1 MADQI
6 ITVEAMHFD
15 RMHAE
20 LRAAIPALVQDGT
33 VRYSLN
39 RMKDGTYFIRL
50 AEDIDQRQVAA
61 VIAAHDPTPDATP
74 TPPDATPTPPDF
86 GDDAPDDYRARAADA
101 VVSLR
106 AYLRASSPT
115 GAQTVAA
122 LKVLIRLVLF
132 LARRSL

>member
-20 LRAAIPALVQDGT
+20 LRAAIPALVQDGR

-74 TPPDATPTPPDF
+74 TPPDF
-86 GDDAPDDYRARAADA
+86 GDDAPNDYPARAADA
-101 VVSLR
+101 VTSLR
-106 AYLRASSPT
+106 AYLVAASPT
-115 GAQTVAA
+115 GAQTVGA
-122 LKVLIRLVLF
+122 LKILIRLVLF
-132 LARRSL
+132 LARRAL